1 MFRKFWMIG
10 LFCLLVGVA
19 PALAQFGQMRGTVKG
34 EDGTPLANAVI
45 SIDREDVKGHY
56 EVKTDKNGTFFH
68 AGLPLGRYSVAV
80 MRDGQKFFSL
90 SGFQTRASEPAMVE
104 IDLQQERLRVEAEAA
119 GVQVQTAPGGKMTPE
134 QIAALE
140 KASKDRSEAIK
151 KRQELMNHYNLG
163 MEAMKVKD
171 YDGAITEFEAAM
183 TTDPNQDVLYAQLGE
198 AYRNKGLDA
207 KDATQRKEFQEKSLQ
222 AYQKS
227 LELKPTDATYHNN
240 FALALAA
247 VGKMEEAHASL
258 RKAAELDPPNGGR
271 YYFNLG
277 AMLVNVGNVKDAAE
291 AFRKA
296 TEMTPDYADAYFQL
310 GVTLTGMAAVDKDG
324 KIVPVPGTA
333 EALQKYLELAPT
345 GPNAASAKD
354 LLGTLGG
361 AVDTKF
367 SR

>member
-1 MFRKFWMIG
+1 MYRKLWMIG
-10 LFCLLVGVA
+10 LFCLVVSVA
-19 PALAQFGQMRGTVKG
+19 PALAQFGQMRGTVIG
-34 EDGTPLANAVI
+34 EDGNPLAGAVI
-45 SIDREDVKGHY
+45 SIDREDVRGHY
-56 EVKTDKNGTFFH
+56 EVKTDKNGTFLH

-90 SGFQTRASEPAMVE
+90 GGIQTRMSEPAMVA
-104 IDLQQERLRVEAEAA
+104 IDLQQERLRAEAEAA
-119 GVQVQTAPGGKMTPE
+119 GVEVKTDQGGKMTQE
-134 QIAALE
+134 QVAALE
-140 KASKDRSEAIK
+140 KAAKERDEAIK
-151 KRQELMNHYNLG
+151 QRQELMNHYQQG
-163 MEAMKVKD
+163 MQAMQIKD
-171 YDGAITEFEAAM
+171 YDGAITSFLAAAE
-183 TTDPNQDVLYAQLGE
+183 TDPNQDVLYAQLGE
-198 AYRNKGLDA
+198 AYRNKGLQTRGDA
-207 KDATQRKEFQEKSLQ
+207 ERKEWQEKSLQ

-277 AMLVNVGNVKDAAE
+277 AMLVNTGNVKDAAE

-310 GVTLTGMAAVDKDG
+310 GVTLTGMASVDSSG

-333 EALQKYLELAPT
+333 EALQKSLQLAPN
-345 GPNAASAKD
+345 GPDAAAAKD
-354 LLGTLGG
+354 LLSTLGG
-361 AVDTKF
+361 EVDTRY